1 MNIDDSMP
9 QSASALARKQSTQV
23 PTGNANAHAA
33 KSKITEKKAYHNNTL
48 CFLCL
53 ESDW

>member
-33 KSKITEKKAYHNNTL
+33 KSKITEKKLTIIIPCAF
-48 CFLCL
+48 CV
-53 ESDW
+53 